1 MRFLE
6 RSLMGLFLWAIT
18 LGLLAWAG
26 TTIGNAVQESIAQ
39 EDRARPARERVFAVN
54 LQTIEPQ
61 TIAPVLTAYG
71 EVHSRRTLDLRVTE
85 GGRVVALDAA
95 FEEGGVV
102 TAGTE
107 LVRVDPFDA
116 DANLARARTDL
127 REAEAEERDALL
139 ALELAD
145 DEVVAAQSQLALRT
159 RALERQ
165 RDLKARGVGTDAAI
179 ETAEL
184 AEQAARQTLL
194 GSRQTVAAAQA
205 RVDQSAIDLERQRIL
220 LDEAA
225 RRVSETVITAPFDGT
240 LSDVSL
246 VVGGVVAENELVA
259 QLVDPTQLEVAFR
272 VSTAQYTMLLT
283 ETGGLIDAPIEA
295 VLDAFGADIRIT
307 GRISRESAAVGDGQ
321 TGRQIFAELDPNTA
335 LRPGDFV
342 AIRVREP
349 EVEDVALIP
358 AAAVSGAGNVLILTD
373 DDRLEERAVTVMRQQ
388 GDEVLIEAATLA
400 GREVVTARTPLL
412 GAGLKVRPSR
422 AESAGSPEM
431 VQLTNERRARLV
443 AFVEAN
449 ERMPASAK
457 ERLLAQ
463 LQQDA
468 VPARIVMRLEG
479 RLDG

>member
-71 EVHSRRTLDLRVTE
+71 EVQSRRTLDLRVTE

-272 VSTAQYTMLLT
+272 VSTAQYTTLLT
-283 ETGGLIDAPIEA
+283 ETGGLIDAPTEA
-295 VLDAFGADIRIT
+295 VLAVFGADIRIT

-342 AIRVREP
+342 TIRVREP

>member
-6 RSLMGLFLWAIT
+6 RSLIGLFLWAIT

-26 TTIGNAVQESIAQ
+26 TTISNAVQESIAQ

-71 EVHSRRTLDLRVTE
+71 EVQSRRTLDLRVTE

-127 REAEAEERDALL
+127 RDAEAEERDALL

-145 DEVVAAQSQLALRT
+145 DEVLAARSQLALRT

-272 VSTAQYTMLLT
+272 VSTAQYTTLLT

-295 VLDAFGADIRIT
+295 VLDVFGADIRIP

-342 AIRVREP
+342 TIRVREP

>member
-71 EVHSRRTLDLRVTE
+71 EVQSRRTLDLRVTE

-272 VSTAQYTMLLT
+272 VSTAQYTTLLT

-295 VLDAFGADIRIT
+295 VLDVFGADIRIT

-342 AIRVREP
+342 TIRVREP

>member
-71 EVHSRRTLDLRVTE
+71 EVQSRRTLDLRVTE

-295 VLDAFGADIRIT
+295 VLDVFGADIRIT

-342 AIRVREP
+342 TIRVREP